1 MDVSQESGAAP
12 ADAQSGGGVPGVD
25 AAAIGEWLV
34 ARGVPLTP
42 PLDFVPIT
50 GGQSNLTYHV
60 TDATGVRAVLRRP
73 PLSMALAS
81 AHDVG
86 REHRIM
92 AALHGTDVPVPL
104 LLAMCDDTDVTG
116 APFYVM
122 RYVDGL
128 VLRTRDGAA
137 GALEPA
143 ARATVS
149 AALVDVLAALHGI
162 EPASVGLDGLGRP
175 DGYVERQLKRWLGQ
189 YTDQHVGAIPAV
201 ERVHARLVAAVPPQ
215 QRTSIVHGDYRL
227 DNTLVS
233 PAGEVLAVLD
243 WELCTLG
250 DPIADLATTLV
261 YWTGPGDVPSGWLD
275 TATVLDGFWDR
286 GRLAERYAELT
297 GADLTALSYFAA
309 FASWK
314 LACVLAGVHARRLG
328 GAIGDVD
335 REVTDRIGAQ
345 AAGVAE
351 QAERILDGEP
361 FLG

>member
-1 MDVSQESGAAP
+1 MDVSQDCGTAP
-12 ADAQSGGGVPGVD
+12 AERDPGDVPGID

-34 ARGVPLTP
+34 TRDVPLTP
-42 PLDFVPIT
+42 PLDFGLIT

-60 TDATGVRAVLRRP
+60 TDAAGVRAVLRRP
-73 PLSMALAS
+73 PLFMALAS

-92 AALHGTDVPVPL
+92 AALHGTDVPVPS
-104 LLAMCDDTDVTG
+104 LLAMCDATDVTG

-128 VLRTRDGAA
+128 VLRTRDDAA
-137 GALEPA
+137 SALEPA

-149 AALVDVLAALHGI
+149 EALVSVLAALHRI
-162 EPASVGLDGLGRP
+162 EPAAVGLDGLGRP
-175 DGYVERQLKRWLGQ
+175 DGYIERQLKRWLRQ
-189 YTDQHVGAIPAV
+189 YSDQHVEPIPAI

-227 DNTLVS
+227 DNTLIS
-233 PAGEVLAVLD
+233 PTGEVLAVLD

-250 DPIADLATTLV
+250 DPIADLATALV

-275 TATVLDGFWDR
+275 TATVLDGFWNR
-286 GRLAERYAELT
+286 GRFAERYAELT
-297 GADLTALSYFAA
+297 GADLSELPYFTA

-335 REVTDRIGAQ
+335 REVTDRVGAQ
-345 AAGVAE
+345 AAAVAE
-351 QAERILDGEP
+351 QAESILDGEP